1 MCRRGVL
8 ARNLEAI
15 LAVSAGLTCLRWYGG
30 ATIASTDPVKRTHGE
45 KSMKRIALFI
55 ATNVAVL
62 AVIYLVLNILGIQGV
77 LAENGTDL
85 DLRALLVFSAVVG
98 FSGSLISLGL
108 SKWIAKM
115 STGARVIDAPRNSA
129 ESWLLSTVHR
139 LADAAGIRRPEVAI
153 YDSPDVNAF
162 ATGPTRNSSLVAV
175 STGLLSRLS
184 EREVEAVLGHEI
196 SHVANGD
203 MVTLTLL
210 QGVVN
215 TFVVFLSRIV
225 GFVVD
230 RVLLRNERGTGPG
243 FFLASLVAQIL
254 LGILAS
260 MIVMWFSRQREF
272 RADAGGAKLAG
283 RDSMIR
289 ALQGLQRSTQ
299 PAQLP
304 EAMRAFGIAGGRGRF
319 GRLFMS
325 HPPLEDRIA
334 ALQRAG

>member
-1 MCRRGVL
+1 
-8 ARNLEAI
+8 
-15 LAVSAGLTCLRWYGG
+15 
-30 ATIASTDPVKRTHGE
+30 
-45 KSMKRIALFI
+45 
-55 ATNVAVL
+55 
-62 AVIYLVLNILGIQGV
+62 LGIQGV

-85 DLRALLVFSAVVG
+85 DLGALLVFSAVVG
-98 FSGSLISLGL
+98 FSGSLISLAL

-115 STGARVIDAPRNSA
+115 STGARVIGAPQNSA

-175 STGLLSRLS
+175 STGLLARLS

-230 RVLLRNERGTGPG
+230 RVLLRNERGAGPG

-304 EAMRAFGIAGGRGRF
+304 EAMRAFGIAGGHGRF

-325 HPPLEDRIA
+325 HPPLEERIA
-334 ALQRAG
+334 ALQRAA

>member
-1 MCRRGVL
+1 
-8 ARNLEAI
+8 
-15 LAVSAGLTCLRWYGG
+15 
-30 ATIASTDPVKRTHGE
+30 
-45 KSMKRIALFI
+45 MKRVALFV

-62 AVIYLVLNILGIQGV
+62 AVIIVVLNVLGVESILAQ
-77 LAENGTDL
+77 NGRDL
-85 DLRALLVFSAVVG
+85 DLGALLVFSAVVG
-98 FSGSLISLGL
+98 FSGAFISLAM
-108 SKWIAKM
+108 SKWMAKM
-115 STGARVIDAPRNSA
+115 STGAHVIGTPRNAA
-129 ESWLLSTVHR
+129 ESWLLNTVHR
-139 LADAAGIRRPEVAI
+139 QADAVGIRRPEVAI

-162 ATGPTRNSSLVAV
+162 ATGPTRNSALVAV

-184 EREVEAVLGHEI
+184 EREVEAVLGHEV

-215 TFVVFLSRIV
+215 TFVIFLSRVV

-230 RVLLRNERGTGPG
+230 RVLLRNERGVGPG
-243 FFLASLVAQIL
+243 FFIASLVAQIL

-260 MIVMWFSRQREF
+260 MIVMWFSRQREL
-272 RADAGGAKLAG
+272 RADAGGARLAG
-283 RDSMIR
+283 HESMIR

-299 PAQLP
+299 SAHLP
-304 EAMRAFGIAGGRGRF
+304 EAMRAFGISGGRTGRF

-325 HPPLEDRIA
+325 HPPLEERIA